1 MNEVLIGGIHF
12 LYYFKWVK
20 LQKKKKNPLFLFSQ
34 LFIKKH
40 GKANK
45 AN

>member
-1 MNEVLIGGIHF
+1 MRFRLEGFIFYTISNELN
-12 LYYFKWVK
+12 Y
-20 LQKKKKNPLFLFSQ
+20 KKKTPLFLFSQ